1 MIIKCNYIVNILKI
15 ETLLSDI
22 PIKLL
27 EITFIKKIMA
37 DKPLQYSLSDIKLI
51 MLLFLKDYTMEF
63 YQVYFPGQK

>member
-51 MLLFLKDYTMEF
+51 MLLLLKDYAMEF